1 MLNLFCVQM
10 LIIISWGL
18 DQNDKP
24 PSVEQIDISSLE
36 QTITPVPT
44 NLMETCGGIDLDQG

>member
-1 MLNLFCVQM
+1 MLKLFCVQM